1 MKELL
6 NNIRKPDYSLTLK
19 RKIINSLLIFL
30 FGIILGIISKWID
43 NLSINDSISWQHF
56 IGSIDLRNIL
66 SEITIWIF
74 IAINLSIFSK
84 TPLRASLNVFLF
96 FLGVT
101 ISYHLYT
108 IMFSGFNPSNYMKI
122 WYIITI
128 ISPILAYISWYS
140 KSKHIISIIISSLI
154 IAILI
159 PICFN
164 IGSWY
169 FELNRVIYLVFF
181 IATIITL
188 HVSIK
193 NTVISL
199 IIGILLSFIIPN
211 INTVIYS
218 LL

>member
-1 MKELL
+1 M
-6 NNIRKPDYSLTLK
+6 
-19 RKIINSLLIFL
+19 
-30 FGIILGIISKWID
+30 SK
-43 NLSINDSISWQHF
+43 
-56 IGSIDLRNIL
+56 
-66 SEITIWIF
+66 ITIWIF

-108 IMFSGFNPSNYMKI
+108 IMFSGFNPSNYMKL

-169 FELNRVIYLVFF
+169 FELNRFIYLVFF

-218 LL
+218 LI